1 MLKIEDLY
9 VEIDGQE
16 IVKGLD
22 LEVGKGEIHAIMGPN
37 GSGKSTLANVLM
49 GHPRYEVTEGSI
61 TFQGEDVFELEPDE
75 RAKLGMFLA
84 FQYPSEVPGVSV
96 ANFLR
101 TAVNSVREDELSPME
116 MYRLLQ
122 EKMSIMQMDPRFAER
137 YLNEGFSGG
146 EKKRN
151 EILQMLMLDPKL
163 AIMDETD
170 SGLDIDALQV
180 VAKGVN
186 EMKGPEF
193 SAVIITH
200 YQRILRYIEP
210 DRVHVMLDG
219 RLVTSGGKEL
229 ADDLEGKGRENAGR
243 QDYTGARPRRVQ
255 VRFPRSGGVLLQDPE
270 EGYRPGDRGHDL
282 QAQERAGVDARVP
295 AEGAGVVP
303 READPD
309 LGRRPLRDGLRRHL
323 LLHKAHG
330 EPGPLLGRC
339 ARRHKEHLREA
350 RHPAG
355 REGEPGRRRGAVRV
369 RGRLPLPEEG
379 ARRAGRHLPG
389 YGLWTARARGHRRGV
404 LRYHHPAG
412 RQQVRGAELRRVV
425 GRLVRVHPASG
436 VLPHQRGEHGPV
448 RADAHH
454 RRRGFLRALHRGLH
468 GTDVYHELAA
478 LGGSRVDR

>member
-1 MLKIEDLY
+1 MLKIEDLR

-49 GHPRYEVTEGSI
+49 GHPRYEVTGGSI

-101 TAVNSVREDELSPME
+101 TAVNSVREEELNPME

-122 EKMSIMQMDPRFAER
+122 EKMSIMQMDPKFAER

-229 ADDLEGKGRENAGR
+229 ADDLEEKGYDWVR
-243 QDYTGARPRRVQ
+243 QE
-255 VRFPRSGGVLLQDPE
+255 F
-270 EGYRPGDRGHDL
+270 
-282 QAQERAGVDARVP
+282 
-295 AEGAGVVP
+295 GAG
-303 READPD
+303 A
-309 LGRRPLRDGLRRHL
+309 
-323 LLHKAHG
+323 
-330 EPGPLLGRC
+330 
-339 ARRHKEHLREA
+339 
-350 RHPAG
+350 
-355 REGEPGRRRGAVRV
+355 
-369 RGRLPLPEEG
+369 
-379 ARRAGRHLPG
+379 
-389 YGLWTARARGHRRGV
+389 
-404 LRYHHPAG
+404 
-412 RQQVRGAELRRVV
+412 Q
-425 GRLVRVHPASG
+425 S
-436 VLPHQRGEHGPV
+436 
-448 RADAHH
+448 
-454 RRRGFLRALHRGLH
+454 
-468 GTDVYHELAA
+468 
-478 LGGSRVDR
+478 

>member
-1 MLKIEDLY
+1 MLKIENLR

-22 LEVGKGEIHAIMGPN
+22 LEVGEGEIHAIMGPN

-49 GHPRYEVTEGSI
+49 GHPRYEVTGGSI
-61 TFQGEDVFELEPDE
+61 TFRGEDVFELEPDE

-101 TAVNSVREDELSPME
+101 TAVNSVREEQLSPMD

-122 EKMSIMQMDPRFAER
+122 DKMKIMQMDPKFAER

-151 EILQMLMLDPKL
+151 EILQMLMLEPKL

-186 EMKGPEF
+186 ELRAPEF

-219 RLVTSGGKEL
+219 RIVTSGGKDLAHEL
-229 ADDLEGKGRENAGR
+229 EDKGYEWVR
-243 QDYTGARPRRVQ
+243 QE
-255 VRFPRSGGVLLQDPE
+255 F
-270 EGYRPGDRGHDL
+270 
-282 QAQERAGVDARVP
+282 
-295 AEGAGVVP
+295 GAG
-303 READPD
+303 A
-309 LGRRPLRDGLRRHL
+309 
-323 LLHKAHG
+323 
-330 EPGPLLGRC
+330 
-339 ARRHKEHLREA
+339 
-350 RHPAG
+350 
-355 REGEPGRRRGAVRV
+355 
-369 RGRLPLPEEG
+369 
-379 ARRAGRHLPG
+379 
-389 YGLWTARARGHRRGV
+389 
-404 LRYHHPAG
+404 
-412 RQQVRGAELRRVV
+412 Q
-425 GRLVRVHPASG
+425 S
-436 VLPHQRGEHGPV
+436 
-448 RADAHH
+448 
-454 RRRGFLRALHRGLH
+454 
-468 GTDVYHELAA
+468 
-478 LGGSRVDR
+478 

>member
-1 MLKIEDLY
+1 MLKIEDLQ
-9 VEIDGQE
+9 VEIGGQE

-229 ADDLEGKGRENAGR
+229 ADDLEEKGYDWVR
-243 QDYTGARPRRVQ
+243 QE
-255 VRFPRSGGVLLQDPE
+255 F
-270 EGYRPGDRGHDL
+270 
-282 QAQERAGVDARVP
+282 
-295 AEGAGVVP
+295 GAG
-303 READPD
+303 
-309 LGRRPLRDGLRRHL
+309 
-323 LLHKAHG
+323 
-330 EPGPLLGRC
+330 
-339 ARRHKEHLREA
+339 
-350 RHPAG
+350 
-355 REGEPGRRRGAVRV
+355 
-369 RGRLPLPEEG
+369 
-379 ARRAGRHLPG
+379 
-389 YGLWTARARGHRRGV
+389 T
-404 LRYHHPAG
+404 
-412 RQQVRGAELRRVV
+412 Q
-425 GRLVRVHPASG
+425 S
-436 VLPHQRGEHGPV
+436 
-448 RADAHH
+448 
-454 RRRGFLRALHRGLH
+454 
-468 GTDVYHELAA
+468 
-478 LGGSRVDR
+478 

>member
-1 MLKIEDLY
+1 MLKIEDLQ

-22 LEVGKGEIHAIMGPN
+22 LEVDKGEIHAIMGPN

-49 GHPRYEVTEGSI
+49 GHPRYEVTGGSI

-101 TAVNSVREDELSPME
+101 TAVNSVREEELSPMD

-122 EKMSIMQMDPRFAER
+122 EKMSIMQMDPKFAER

-229 ADDLEGKGRENAGR
+229 ADDLEEKGYDWVR
-243 QDYTGARPRRVQ
+243 QE
-255 VRFPRSGGVLLQDPE
+255 F
-270 EGYRPGDRGHDL
+270 
-282 QAQERAGVDARVP
+282 
-295 AEGAGVVP
+295 GAG
-303 READPD
+303 A
-309 LGRRPLRDGLRRHL
+309 
-323 LLHKAHG
+323 
-330 EPGPLLGRC
+330 
-339 ARRHKEHLREA
+339 
-350 RHPAG
+350 
-355 REGEPGRRRGAVRV
+355 
-369 RGRLPLPEEG
+369 
-379 ARRAGRHLPG
+379 
-389 YGLWTARARGHRRGV
+389 
-404 LRYHHPAG
+404 
-412 RQQVRGAELRRVV
+412 Q
-425 GRLVRVHPASG
+425 S
-436 VLPHQRGEHGPV
+436 
-448 RADAHH
+448 
-454 RRRGFLRALHRGLH
+454 
-468 GTDVYHELAA
+468 
-478 LGGSRVDR
+478 

>member
-1 MLKIEDLY
+1 MLKIEDLH

-84 FQYPSEVPGVSV
+84 FQYPSEIPGVSV

-101 TAVNSVREDELSPME
+101 TAVNSVREEELNPME

-122 EKMSIMQMDPRFAER
+122 EKMSIMQMDPKFAER

-229 ADDLEGKGRENAGR
+229 ADDLEEKGYDWVR
-243 QDYTGARPRRVQ
+243 QE
-255 VRFPRSGGVLLQDPE
+255 F
-270 EGYRPGDRGHDL
+270 
-282 QAQERAGVDARVP
+282 
-295 AEGAGVVP
+295 GAG
-303 READPD
+303 
-309 LGRRPLRDGLRRHL
+309 
-323 LLHKAHG
+323 
-330 EPGPLLGRC
+330 
-339 ARRHKEHLREA
+339 
-350 RHPAG
+350 
-355 REGEPGRRRGAVRV
+355 
-369 RGRLPLPEEG
+369 
-379 ARRAGRHLPG
+379 
-389 YGLWTARARGHRRGV
+389 T
-404 LRYHHPAG
+404 
-412 RQQVRGAELRRVV
+412 Q
-425 GRLVRVHPASG
+425 S
-436 VLPHQRGEHGPV
+436 
-448 RADAHH
+448 
-454 RRRGFLRALHRGLH
+454 
-468 GTDVYHELAA
+468 
-478 LGGSRVDR
+478 